1 MRSVTELVDDTGHA
15 VAEPWVRKQEGSYG
29 QLKRYRQKM
38 NESQGSQSRQ
48 QQAWAVHICLV

>member
-1 MRSVTELVDDTGHA
+1 MDDTGHA
-15 VAEPWVRKQEGSYG
+15 IAEPRVRKQEGSYG

-48 QQAWAVHICLV
+48 QQAWAVHI